1 MVGSLFMFAIRT
13 VPQDTGKIR
22 TGINLKHLFDFV
34 LIGTVDS
41 DKKDNYEKNQTNE
54 TSNETKSISTISA

>member
-13 VPQDTGKIR
+13 VPQDTGKMR
-22 TGINLKHLFDFV
+22 TGKTLKPLFDFF

-41 DKKDNYEKNQTNE
+41 DKKDEYEKNQTNE
-54 TSNETKSISTISA
+54 TSCEANSISTIS